1 MGMPELRVHGVS
13 GTPPRNML
21 YTDPV
26 PLPMPDGVRPESHS
40 HVKVYRK
47 PDAGDFGVDDH
58 VQAFHWGGLTSGS
71 VLSAFWVLLLPFS
84 MANVAG
90 WTAKNR
96 SPWTVRFVRAFGL
109 VLTGVFV
116 NLAVTASVDFF
127 WRWSYG
133 RVPEWAWWLKEN
145 RKLLVVVLFLAIG
158 WLWWGIV
165 SLASTRSH
173 FSSMGGRVRRRLLW
187 GVHPDSMLPPVGGP
201 SGDDSWLDP
210 SPSDVTDDLV
220 WGSHAI
226 LHRLRRIHF
235 GFGFLVLTFSAA
247 VATDTGWRIGAFP
260 LFDWPTGIVL
270 MLIALNVV
278 VLLAS
283 GPGPRPTGGLVRR
296 LTAIQPHLGAA
307 AFLGSLIVL
316 ATSPVETA
324 DRWAHIRDTSTLLLI
339 VASATL
345 LLVWAKAGRVSA
357 SAATLGT
364 FFGVVLGAAAIFSL
378 SGLLGEGGQ
387 VVQGLNW
394 LAAAVLIWLL
404 IVVCVVLWSILIRID
419 KRRRS
424 LWDAVHDMT
433 GSLGRLWVGIPA
445 VGLAGSALAVWR
457 RCAGREGGEGWFEA
471 CVQTGHLSNLPQIVG
486 VVATTLAGLAL
497 LLAVWM
503 FIRAKKVVLGLGVL
517 VGVPLGFAI
526 LRATGIGF
534 LGIDFSF
541 SDVETAAQTFAI
553 ILPAGLLVSRM
564 ISGITG
570 GSEARRGFAVIWDV
584 IMFWPRW
591 FHPLAPPAYGP
602 NVVTRLRSEIR
613 RRADPGE
620 SGDSTCPLVVAAHS
634 QGTVITLVALAGLA
648 GTTRESPS
656 GEFEC
661 EKPEMVRNLG
671 LLTYGCPIDHLY
683 DRYFPSAGFT
693 AVARAMAVALDVSD
707 GSGGRWANLHRA
719 TDPIGG
725 PLLEPID
732 VPVPDPVVVDGEE
745 VYRMHSFYEPT
756 EQFRSSRAR
765 IETRLGQPC

>member
-26 PLPMPDGVRPESHS
+26 PLPMPDDVRPESHT
-40 HVKVYRK
+40 HVQVYRK

-58 VQAFHWGGLTSGS
+58 VEAFHWGGLTSGS
-71 VLSAFWVLLLPFS
+71 ILSAFWVLLLPFS

-90 WTAKNR
+90 WAAKKR
-96 SPWTVRFVRAFGL
+96 SPWAVRFVRAFGL

-133 RVPEWAWWLKEN
+133 RVPEWAWWLKES
-145 RKLLVVVLFLAIG
+145 RKPLVVALFLAIG

-173 FSSMGGRVRRRLLW
+173 FSSMGGGLRRRLLW
-187 GVHPDSMLPPVGGP
+187 GIHPDSMLPPVGGP
-201 SGDDSWLDP
+201 SRESPWLDP
-210 SPSDVTDDLV
+210 SQSEVTDDVV

-235 GFGFLVLTFSAA
+235 GFGFLVLAFSAA
-247 VATDTGWRIGAFP
+247 VATDTGWQIGAFS
-260 LFDWPTGIVL
+260 LFDWPTGMVL
-270 MLIALNVV
+270 MLIALNLV

-283 GPGPRPTGGLVRR
+283 GPGPRPVGAWVRR
-296 LTAIQPHLGAA
+296 LTALQPHLGALA
-307 AFLGSLIVL
+307 LLGALAIL
-316 ATSPVETA
+316 ATNPVEAA
-324 DRWAHIRDTSTLLLI
+324 DRWAHIRDTSTFLLI
-339 VASATL
+339 VASVAL
-345 LLVWAKAGRVSA
+345 VLVWSKAGRISA
-357 SAATLGT
+357 SAATFGT

-387 VVQGLNW
+387 VVQGLHW

-419 KRRRS
+419 KRKRN
-424 LWDAVHDMT
+424 LWEAVHDMT
-433 GSLGRLWVGIPA
+433 GSLGRLWVWIPA
-445 VGLAGSALAVWR
+445 VGLAGSAFAVWR
-457 RCAGREGGEGWFEA
+457 RCAGHQAGESWFEA
-471 CVQTGHLSNLPQIVG
+471 CVQTGHLSDLPDIVG

-503 FIRAKKVVLGLGVL
+503 FIRAGKLGLGLGVL
-517 VGVPLGFAI
+517 VGVPVGFVI

-541 SDVETAAQTFAI
+541 NDVETAAQTFAI

-602 NVVTRLRSEIR
+602 NVVTRLRTEVQ
-613 RRADPGE
+613 RRADPE
-620 SGDSTCPLVVAAHS
+620 DSGASTCPLVVAAHS
-634 QGTVITLVALAGLA
+634 QGTVIALVALAGMA
-648 GTTRESPS
+648 EARRRPGQ
-656 GEFEC
+656 GGFEC
-661 EKPEMVRNLG
+661 GKPEMLRNLG
-671 LLTYGCPIDHLY
+671 VLTYGCPIDHLY

-693 AVARAMAVALDVSD
+693 SVARAMAAALDVTD

-725 PLLEPID
+725 PLLASID
-732 VPVPDPVVVDGEE
+732 VPVPDPVDVDGEE

-756 EQFRSSRAR
+756 AQFRSSRSV

>member
-1 MGMPELRVHGVS
+1 
-13 GTPPRNML
+13 
-21 YTDPV
+21 
-26 PLPMPDGVRPESHS
+26 
-40 HVKVYRK
+40 
-47 PDAGDFGVDDH
+47 
-58 VQAFHWGGLTSGS
+58 
-71 VLSAFWVLLLPFS
+71 
-84 MANVAG
+84 
-90 WTAKNR
+90 
-96 SPWTVRFVRAFGL
+96 
-109 VLTGVFV
+109 
-116 NLAVTASVDFF
+116 
-127 WRWSYG
+127 
-133 RVPEWAWWLKEN
+133 
-145 RKLLVVVLFLAIG
+145 
-158 WLWWGIV
+158 
-165 SLASTRSH
+165 
-173 FSSMGGRVRRRLLW
+173 
-187 GVHPDSMLPPVGGP
+187 
-201 SGDDSWLDP
+201 
-210 SPSDVTDDLV
+210 
-220 WGSHAI
+220 
-226 LHRLRRIHF
+226 
-235 GFGFLVLTFSAA
+235 
-247 VATDTGWRIGAFP
+247 
-260 LFDWPTGIVL
+260 
-270 MLIALNVV
+270 
-278 VLLAS
+278 
-283 GPGPRPTGGLVRR
+283 VRR
-296 LTAIQPHLGAA
+296 LTAIQPHLGAVA
-307 AFLGSLIVL
+307 LLGSLIVL
-316 ATSPVETA
+316 ATGPVETA

-424 LWDAVHDMT
+424 LWEAVHDMT
-433 GSLGRLWVGIPA
+433 GSLGRLWVWIPA

-457 RCAGREGGEGWFEA
+457 RCAGRVAGESWFEA

-503 FIRAKKVVLGLGVL
+503 FVRAKKVVLGLGVL

-541 SDVETAAQTFAI
+541 NDVETAAQTFAI
-553 ILPAGLLVSRM
+553 ALPAGLLVSRM

-613 RRADPGE
+613 RRAHPGE
-620 SGDSTCPLVVAAHS
+620 SDGSTCPLVVASHS
-634 QGTVITLVALAGLA
+634 QGTVITFVALAGLA
-648 GTTRESPS
+648 GMTRESLS
-656 GEFEC
+656 GGFEC
-661 EKPEMVRNLG
+661 EKPEMVRDLG
-671 LLTYGCPIDHLY
+671 VLTYGCPIDHLY

-707 GSGGRWANLHRA
+707 DSGGRWANLHRA

-725 PLLEPID
+725 PLLESID
-732 VPVPDPVVVDGEE
+732 VPVPDPVVVNGEE

-756 EQFRSSRAR
+756 EQFRSNRAR

>member
-26 PLPMPDGVRPESHS
+26 PLPMPDGVHPESHT
-40 HVKVYRK
+40 HVKVYRR
-47 PDAGDFGVDDH
+47 PNAGDFGVDDH
-58 VQAFHWGGLTSGS
+58 VEAFHWGGLTSGS
-71 VLSAFWVLLLPFS
+71 LLSAFWVLLLPFS

-90 WTAKNR
+90 WAAKER

-116 NLAVTASVDFF
+116 NLAVTASIDFF

-133 RVPEWAWWLKEN
+133 RVPEWAWWVKEN

-158 WLWWGIV
+158 WLWWGVV

-173 FSSMGGRVRRRLLW
+173 FSSMSGGVRRRLLW
-187 GVHPDSMLPPVGGP
+187 GMQPDSMLPPVGGWWG
-201 SGDDSWLDP
+201 GDPWLDP
-210 SPSDVTDDLV
+210 SPSDVTDDVV

-235 GFGFLVLTFSAA
+235 GFGFLVLAFSAA
-247 VATDTGWRIGAFP
+247 VATDTGWQIGAFP

-283 GPGPRPTGGLVRR
+283 GPGPRSARGWVRR
-296 LTAIQPHLGAA
+296 LSAIQPHLGVLALTGA
-307 AFLGSLIVL
+307 LVVL
-316 ATSPVETA
+316 ATNPVETA
-324 DRWAHIRDTSTLLLI
+324 DRWAHIRDTSTFLLI

-345 LLVWAKAGRVSA
+345 VLVWAKAGRVSA

-387 VVQGLNW
+387 VVQGLHW

-404 IVVCVVLWSILIRID
+404 IVVCVVLWSILTRID
-419 KRRRS
+419 KRRRN
-424 LWDAVHDMT
+424 LWEAVHDMT
-433 GSLGRLWVGIPA
+433 GGLGRLWVWIPA

-457 RCAGREGGEGWFEA
+457 RCAGREAGESWFQA

-503 FIRAKKVVLGLGVL
+503 LIRARKVALGLGVL
-517 VGVPLGFAI
+517 VGVPLGFVI

-541 SDVETAAQTFAI
+541 NDVETAAQTFAI

-602 NVVTRLRSEIR
+602 NVVTRLRTEIR

-620 SGDSTCPLVVAAHS
+620 SGASTCPLVVAAHS

-648 GTTRESPS
+648 RTRREPGQGDFVCGT
-656 GEFEC
+656 
-661 EKPEMVRNLG
+661 PEILKNLG
-671 LLTYGCPIDHLY
+671 VLTYGCPIDHLY

-693 AVARAMAVALDVSD
+693 SLARALADSLVGD
-707 GSGGRWANLHRA
+707 GSGGRWANLHRT

-725 PLLEPID
+725 PLLESID
-732 VPVPDPVVVDGEE
+732 VPVPDPVVVDGDE
-745 VYRMHSFYEPT
+745 VYRMHSSYEPT
-756 EQFRSSRAR
+756 QQFRSSRGA